1 MEWMDKRDRSHNDV
15 EELENIKL
23 SPKHSLVEV
32 NSMNRVVHF
41 DILADEPEK
50 LIDFYGKVFGWT
62 FTKWEGPMDYWMI
75 STGEGEG
82 IDGGLTR
89 KSPQSNN
96 ANTIG
101 IEDLDATIEKVE
113 ENGGTIITPKMAI
126 PGVGWF
132 ALFKDTE
139 DNMFGLMQEDPEAS

>member
-1 MEWMDKRDRSHNDV
+1 
-15 EELENIKL
+15 
-23 SPKHSLVEV
+23 
-32 NSMNRVVHF
+32 MNRVVHF

-82 IDGGLTR
+82 IDGGLSR

-101 IEDLDATIEKVE
+101 IEDLDATIEKVQE
-113 ENGGTIITPKMAI
+113 SGGTIIAPKMAI